1 MLIAVDIGNSS
12 INIGYFSNSG
22 LIVQKIDTFPPRN
35 SEEYRLILN
44 DFLSQNHIEKNG
56 LSVIIS
62 SVVIG
67 HSAVM
72 TDALKRLSNDVD
84 PEVITV
90 NHRMATGIDFDID
103 APEELGTD
111 RIAGC
116 VAACELY
123 GVPAVVVDFGTA
135 TTISAVNRHKR
146 YVGGSI
152 MPGLGLMNTVLED
165 GTSKLK
171 KVALKPPSSA
181 MGRDTSGCI
190 ISGIFFGGAGAVERI
205 IDEMEREMNTELTIV
220 ITGGFASI
228 MDRFMKRSHEVNP
241 DLTLEGLRIL
251 YDKNR
256 SS

>member
-12 INIGYFSNSG
+12 INIGYFSNRC
-22 LIVQKIDTFPPRN
+22 LIVQKIDTFPLRN

-72 TDALKRLSNDVD
+72 TDALKKLSDDVD
-84 PEVITV
+84 SEVITV

-103 APEELGTD
+103 IPEEIGTD

-123 GVPAVVVDFGTA
+123 GVPVAVIDFGTA
-135 TTISAVNRHKR
+135 TTISAVDKNKR
-146 YVGGSI
+146 YAGGSI
-152 MPGLGLMNTVLED
+152 LPGLGLMNTVLED

-171 KVALKPPSSA
+171 KVGLKPPSSA
-181 MGRDTSGCI
+181 MGRNTSGCI
-190 ISGIFFGGAGAVERI
+190 ISGIFFGSAGAVERI
-205 IDEMEREMNTELTIV
+205 INEMEREMDAELALV
-220 ITGGFASI
+220 ITGGFASV
-228 MDRFMKRSHEVNP
+228 MARFVKRSHEVNP